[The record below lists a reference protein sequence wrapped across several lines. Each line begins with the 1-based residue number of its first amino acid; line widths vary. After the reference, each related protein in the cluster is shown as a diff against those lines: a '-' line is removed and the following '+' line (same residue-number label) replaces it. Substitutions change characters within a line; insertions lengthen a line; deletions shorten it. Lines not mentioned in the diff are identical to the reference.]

1 MINAI
6 DARTTAQ
13 LGREDRAG
21 EISRR
26 AEGAARGFQNVL
38 DETIS
43 REEMKGRVTHPR
55 AVDRKLMDAC
65 TEMESLFV
73 AKMLKEMR
81 KTVHKGE
88 MLHGGFAEE
97 IFEDMLYDEYALN
110 MSKSSSVGIA
120 KMLYDQLSGKP

>member
-1 MINAI
+1 MI
-6 DARTTAQ
+6 DAVNARETAR
-13 LGREDRAG
+13 LSGDDRAG

-38 DETIS
+38 EETIT
-43 REEMKGRVTHPR
+43 RENLKGGRGAKRPVY
-55 AVDRKLMDAC
+55 RKLMDAC
-65 TEMESLFV
+65 VEMESLFV

-97 IFEDMLYDEYALN
+97 IFEDMLYDEYA
-110 MSKSSSVGIA
+110 K
-120 KMLYDQLSGKP
+120 KMAESANFGLAAMIYRQVQPSA